1 MVLMQEEHVVMMDL
15 KRLSHLVALA
25 DERHFARAA
34 ERVHLSQPAFSRS
47 IQALESAFGQ
57 RLFDRD
63 TGEPRPTPAGAFLV
77 ERARRLL
84 FDARCLQRDA
94 ELYAQSNFG
103 DAALGAGPFPA
114 ATLMPR
120 VLPELRRRHPNLRL
134 RVEVGN
140 WTQLLEQLGAERI
153 EFFVADTRGLPLDA
167 TLDVQPVGR
176 QQGAFFVRAGHA
188 LAGRPC
194 TLEQMWA
201 HGVASTKLPAPVKAA
216 LGQLLKVPPGQEP
229 GFALECDDVPQ
240 LRAVALE
247 TDTVLGATRV
257 ALRDD
262 LAAGRLVELQ
272 VTGLPPLYA
281 DMGVVSLRN
290 RSPSPLAR
298 QAIQLIAE
306 VAAVVNAGEPR
317 ETRKAPARRR
327 KPA

>member
-1 MVLMQEEHVVMMDL
+1 MVFMQWEHVLMMDL
-15 KRLSHLVALA
+15 KRLAHLVALA

-47 IQALESAFGQ
+47 IQALERELAQ

-63 TGEPRPTPAGAFLV
+63 AGEVRPTPAGVFLI

-114 ATLMPR
+114 ATLMPH
-120 VLPELRRRHPNLRL
+120 VLPELRRRYPNLRL

-140 WTQLLEQLGAERI
+140 WTQLLDQLRNERI
-153 EFFVADTRGLPLDA
+153 EFFVADTRGLPQDA
-167 TLDVQPVGR
+167 TLEVQPLGR
-176 QQGAFFVRAGHA
+176 QQGAFFVRAGHP
-188 LAGRPC
+188 LAGQPC
-194 TLEQMWA
+194 TLAQTWA
-201 HGVASTKLPAPVKAA
+201 FGVASTKLPAAVKAA

-240 LRAVALE
+240 LRAVALG

-262 LAAGRLVELQ
+262 VAAGRLMELELS
-272 VTGLPPLYA
+272 GLPPLFA

-306 VAAVVNAGEPR
+306 VAEVVNAEPLPKPAR
-317 ETRKAPARRR
+317 SAARRR
-327 KPA
+327 RAA